1 MTCGY
6 SAFLTSLAE
15 ETVFLPLYILF
26 CIVED
31 ELIRYVWIYFLAL
44 VTLMNMCALWHA
56 VWITVAL
63 YYCLKSGGAMPLA
76 LFFFLRIAL
85 AILCLL

>member
-1 MTCGY
+1 MH
-6 SAFLTSLAE
+6 
-15 ETVFLPLYILF
+15 
-26 CIVED
+26 
-31 ELIRYVWIYFLAL
+31 VWIYFLAL
-44 VTLMNMCALWHA
+44 VTLMNMSALWHA

-85 AILCLL
+85 AILCLLWFHINLRILCSSFVKMVMGYAIRIALNL